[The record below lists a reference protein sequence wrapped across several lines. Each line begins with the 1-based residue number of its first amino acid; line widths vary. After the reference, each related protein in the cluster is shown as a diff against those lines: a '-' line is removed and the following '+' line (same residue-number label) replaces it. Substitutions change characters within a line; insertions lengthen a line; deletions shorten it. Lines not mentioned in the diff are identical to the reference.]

1 MNAIRT
7 RFRPALGLLVA
18 AAFVITAC
26 GESTPTPTAQE
37 QVAEAQEQVAEVQAE
52 LALAGTSWELDFI
65 GEPADN
71 IGVVAGTRP
80 AVAYGPVRYGGTG
93 GCNWFLGVYNIEG
106 DQSDQLTM
114 ESPAIS
120 DVLCDDDAVVDQ
132 EATFISALEN
142 TDTYAMEGENLV
154 LYAVGEQ
161 RMLTL
166 KPSEPVPFE
175 GTEWGLRGIG
185 DDDTIQPVL
194 YQTAPTARFEG
205 DQMSGNGGCND
216 FTAPITVD
224 GDKLT
229 IGAVTATEK
238 ACTEPKDVMD
248 QEQVLFS
255 TLPEVGGYT
264 LLGGMLVL
272 TDDEGDI
279 LLVYGVG
286 AQ

>member
-1 MNAIRT
+1 MSISQLRSRARV
-7 RFRPALGLLVA
+7 GLLALA
-18 AAFVITAC
+18 ALVMVAC
-26 GESTPTPTAQE
+26 GQPTPTAQE
-37 QVAEAQEQVAEVQAE
+37 QVQEAQEEVAEAQAE

-65 GEPADN
+65 GEPSDN
-71 IGVVAGTRP
+71 IGVVEGTRP
-80 AVAYGPVRYGGTG
+80 AVAYGLVRYGGTG

-106 DQSDQLTM
+106 EQSDQLTM

-120 DVLCDDDAVVDQ
+120 DVLCDDEAVVDQ

-142 TDTYAMEGENLV
+142 AETYAMEGENLV
-154 LYAVGEQ
+154 LYAIGEQ

-185 DDDTIQPVL
+185 GDAGIDPVL

-205 DQMSGNGGCND
+205 DQMTGNGGCND
-216 FTAPITVD
+216 FSAPITVD
-224 GDKLT
+224 GTKLT
-229 IGAVTATEK
+229 IGAVTATEM
-238 ACTEPKDVMD
+238 ACTEPKDAMD
-248 QEQVLFS
+248 QEQVIFS
-255 TLPEVGGYT
+255 TLPETAEYA

-272 TDDEGDI
+272 TDDEGNI